1 MQAFMN
7 AVFSIAENAEEMGVY
22 TYTICRELRS
32 NRSKKGY
39 CPKQAH
45 AMAVDRRTKANKL
58 TS

>member
-1 MQAFMN
+1 MN
-7 AVFSIAENAEEMGVY
+7 AVFSIAESAEEIGVS
-22 TYTICRELRS
+22 TYTICRELRR

-58 TS
+58 AS